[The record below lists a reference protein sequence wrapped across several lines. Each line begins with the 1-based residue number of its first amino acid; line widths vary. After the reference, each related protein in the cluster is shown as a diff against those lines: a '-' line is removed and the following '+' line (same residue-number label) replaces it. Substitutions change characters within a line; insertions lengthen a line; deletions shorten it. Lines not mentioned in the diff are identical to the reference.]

1 MNRFTHLD
9 ICLGMV
15 VLAAGSVAYGADPH
29 VHGAA
34 KLEVAVDGKNV
45 TLALLSPLDSVVGFE
60 HAPRTEKQKT
70 VARNALEQ
78 LRKADALFTL
88 TPEARCAETSVNVDA
103 PTLSTQQ
110 ASGKKPSE
118 HKHGDHETESE
129 HAELSAEYSFTCEQP
144 DSLRGLEVKLFD
156 NFSKLRRL
164 DVEVVS
170 LRGQTAAK
178 LSPSKR
184 RMAW

>member
-1 MNRFTHLD
+1 MTRFTRLD

-15 VLAAGSVAYGADPH
+15 VLAAGSVAYGADAH

-34 KLEVAVDGKNV
+34 RLEVAVDGKNV
-45 TLALLSPLDSVVGFE
+45 TMELLSPLDSVVGFE
-60 HAPRTEKQKT
+60 HAPRTEKQKV

-78 LRKADALFTL
+78 LRKADAMFTL
-88 TPEARCAETSVNVDA
+88 TPEARCAVTSVNLDA
-103 PTLSTQQ
+103 PALAAQQ
-110 ASGKKPSE
+110 ASGKKASE
-118 HKHGDHETESE
+118 HKDGD
-129 HAELSAEYSFTCEQP
+129 HAELSAEYSFVCEQP

-164 DVEVVS
+164 DVEVVGPK
-170 LRGQTAAK
+170 GQTAAK

-184 RMAW
+184 RVVW